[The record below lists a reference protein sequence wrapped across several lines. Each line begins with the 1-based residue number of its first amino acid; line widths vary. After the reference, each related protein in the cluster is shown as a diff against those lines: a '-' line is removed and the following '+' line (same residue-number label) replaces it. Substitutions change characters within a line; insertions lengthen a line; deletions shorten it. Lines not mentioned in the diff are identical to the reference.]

1 MEQYVI
7 IGLIAVVL
15 ITTSIGI
22 LTYRVVKKI
31 PKKLRLDVV
40 TLFILGSILIIFSF
54 VKSPNFHALD
64 KEDDSKPHGILNP
77 ISRHNKS
84 TPSNTIKEEDINN
97 TSDEFD
103 DTRIE
108 SILKNDI
115 TLLDPHRDG
124 DLTCDNYDIHV
135 EDLMKYDNLKHL
147 VKGKY
152 IIEEIGHLEPE
163 EIDEK
168 YRELLPNPYYI
179 KTKATDNGVVV
190 SAYGNM
196 FSADTAIPKIGEII
210 EFKGF
215 VLEKMTGVDM
225 EKGEYVI
232 ILLGGFR

>member
-31 PKKLRLDVV
+31 PKKVRLDVV
-40 TLFILGSILIIFSF
+40 TLFILGSVLIIFSF

-77 ISRHNKS
+77 INRHKS
-84 TPSNTIKEEDINN
+84 IPDVKEESKDIND

-103 DTRIE
+103 DARIE

-152 IIEEIGHLEPE
+152 IVEEIGHLEPE

-168 YRELLPNPYYI
+168 YRSLLPNPYYI

-215 VLEKMTGVDM
+215 ILEKMTSVDM